1 MQQFTYP
8 ENVLVLIFGVK
19 REQDW
24 TELNKNRQEAILL
37 TEGAF
42 FSFLQTELEK
52 EDRDEEPIETQI
64 AEGKF
69 LTMRWDFNAL
79 EWITFYKLYFKEQK
93 SEEDVAQ
100 EMGLLQEE
108 VHTMVARSLRALRY
122 PGRCRSLHKYVK
134 ES

>member
-8 ENVLVLIFGVK
+8 ENVLVSIFGVK

-52 EDRDEEPIETQI
+52 EDRDEEAMEVEIE
-64 AEGKF
+64 EGKII
-69 LTMRWDFNAL
+69 TMRLDFNAL
-79 EWITFYKLYFKEQK
+79 EWITFYNFFFKEQK

-100 EMGLLQEE
+100 EMGLLEEE

-122 PGRCRSLHKYVK
+122 PGRCRSLHKYIK

>member
-8 ENVLVLIFGVK
+8 ENVLVLIFGAK

-37 TEGAF
+37 AEGAF

-52 EDRDEEPIETQI
+52 EDRDEEAMEVQVE
-64 AEGKF
+64 EGKF
-69 LTMRWDFNAL
+69 ITMRLDFNAL
-79 EWITFYKLYFKEQK
+79 EWITLYKLFFKEQK
-93 SEEDVAQ
+93 SEEDIAQ

-108 VHTMVARSLRALRY
+108 VHMMVARSLRALRY
-122 PGRCRSLHKYVK
+122 PGRCRSLHKYIK